1 MGGYH
6 KKHETMKRLL
16 YLGIALFLIV
26 FESVPE
32 GLALA
37 GHKTVA
43 GVIEFVFLAGITLT
57 VFAYFTQQ
65 YPHPKEYFVR
75 FSNFIPKVFYSTY
88 FWYYI
93 AGYALL
99 RFATFDIIHN
109 ISAGLPVFY
118 LGDTKLFDV
127 IMTKLASWG
136 WFVRFIC
143 GIIGITWLLK
153 K

>member
-1 MGGYH
+1 
-6 KKHETMKRLL
+6 MKQLL

-26 FESVPE
+26 FEAVPE
-32 GLALA
+32 GLSLG

-43 GVIEFVFLAGITLT
+43 GVIEFIFLAGVTLT
-57 VFAYFTQQ
+57 VFAYFTHKYNQRGIYWDHRNPVIMLQQ
-65 YPHPKEYFVR
+65 
-75 FSNFIPKVFYSTY
+75 ISTLKY
-88 FWYYI
+88 LRI
-93 AGYALL
+93 VAGYIFL
-99 RFATFDIIHN
+99 RLILFDIIHN

-118 LGDTKLFDV
+118 LGNTKLFD
-127 IMTKLASWG
+127 ILMTPLGSWG

>member
-26 FESVPE
+26 FEAVPE

-37 GHKTVA
+37 GHKTIA
-43 GVIEFVFLAGITLT
+43 GCIEFVFLAGVTLT
-57 VFAYFTQQ
+57 VFAYFSKRYLPRTFN
-65 YPHPKEYFVR
+65 YYDGYKMILL
-75 FSNFIPKVFYSTY
+75 SNTN
-88 FWYYI
+88 FWWYV

-109 ISAGLPVFY
+109 ISAGLPAFY

>member
-1 MGGYH
+1 MWEVII

-26 FESVPE
+26 FEAVPE

-43 GVIEFVFLAGITLT
+43 GCIEFVFLAGITLT

-75 FSNFIPKVFYSTY
+75 FSNFIPKVFYSTR
-88 FWYYI
+88 FWWYV
-93 AGYALL
+93 AGYVLL
-99 RFATFDIIHN
+99 RLALFDI
-109 ISAGLPVFY
+109 LMTP
-118 LGDTKLFDV
+118 LG
-127 IMTKLASWG
+127 SWG